1 MNNRM
6 ILVKKEKAYTDDEI
20 LLLMLNDDYS
30 KEFIKLL
37 KENELEIIY
46 RENDSDERFKNWLSN
61 ILVLDYEE
69 AFITLYEYWL
79 RQTKKRS
86 PIILTDTM
94 ISSEIYSTSENIF
107 SFDDYEYVIY
117 LSHKNQYMVAEVLIP
132 EYCDSDLKL
141 KNIEDELAELL

>member
-1 MNNRM
+1 M

-94 ISSEIYSTSENIF
+94 ISYEIYSTSENIF

-117 LSHKNQYMVAEVLIP
+117 LSQKNQYMVAEVLIP